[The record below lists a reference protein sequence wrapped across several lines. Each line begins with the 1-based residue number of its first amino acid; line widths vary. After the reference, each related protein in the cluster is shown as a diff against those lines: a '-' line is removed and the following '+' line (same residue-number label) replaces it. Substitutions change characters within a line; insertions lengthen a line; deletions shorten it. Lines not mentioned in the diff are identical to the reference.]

1 MFNCYLFSDV
11 FCGTLHCQNGLDK
24 PIVDGGV
31 THINMQV
38 QLLLSFEVAYL
49 WKFKLDDQGVIQEKH
64 VECKIMTGGMDMMAG
79 QVIFDNHNNH
89 KKECCSTCD
98 EDDGGDD
105 DEDAMLVLRLMA
117 GTLG

>member
-1 MFNCYLFSDV
+1 
-11 FCGTLHCQNGLDK
+11 
-24 PIVDGGV
+24 
-31 THINMQV
+31 
-38 QLLLSFEVAYL
+38 
-49 WKFKLDDQGVIQEKH
+49 
-64 VECKIMTGGMDMMAG
+64 MTGGMDMMAG

-98 EDDGGDD
+98 EDDGGDA